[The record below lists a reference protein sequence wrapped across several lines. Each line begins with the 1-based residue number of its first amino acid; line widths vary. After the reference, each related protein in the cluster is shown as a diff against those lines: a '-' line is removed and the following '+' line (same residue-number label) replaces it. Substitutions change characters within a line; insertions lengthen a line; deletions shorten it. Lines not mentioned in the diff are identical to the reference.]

1 MNLVEINEYL
11 KGAPLQLLGQYANGK
26 DPIIPAYMATGEIAR
41 REAMKQRM
49 AVTQQA
55 AQGKVPTV
63 KEQVEQKAGLMSL
76 QAQQQQ
82 QGQQRMMEQ
91 ARAQPMPI
99 PEQTPQPREQA
110 EETEMA
116 RGGIARLPVR
126 GDMYDFARG
135 GIIAFAEG
143 DQVPAP
149 ETQPTGLGAMLNDPA
164 ARKAA
169 MAALTPEDIQKINQR
184 RLEARKLA
192 GVTGEYGE
200 EQRKRLSEEE
210 AQYKEML
217 KDRGTNRLLAVLSG
231 MGRGGLGGAAPAYLQ
246 TQAAEQAADMAQKRR
261 LNQLR
266 GDIDAKRRA
275 EQMGEATGMSA
286 EEAAQRKLAGT
297 VGGTMYAEQM
307 RGLSSLEAE
316 DRRAKNELK
325 RQEIIIASNEKI
337 ARMSE
342 ENRARVAQLDRDLRV
357 ALHATPSASLE
368 SQAIQ
373 AYVANGLS
381 PTEAYERVK
390 TLALG
395 YKGNITQ
402 DQATDNV
409 QKYLES
415 PSGMMQM
422 NKAKKEAEKAGATF
436 DPQAYR
442 DKLIQQE
449 MSRSSS
455 TGGPA
460 GKVDTSNPLLK

>member
-1 MNLVEINEYL
+1 
-11 KGAPLQLLGQYANGK
+11 
-26 DPIIPAYMATGEIAR
+26 
-41 REAMKQRM
+41 
-49 AVTQQA
+49 
-55 AQGKVPTV
+55 
-63 KEQVEQKAGLMSL
+63 
-76 QAQQQQ
+76 
-82 QGQQRMMEQ
+82 
-91 ARAQPMPI
+91 
-99 PEQTPQPREQA
+99 
-110 EETEMA
+110 
-116 RGGIARLPVR
+116 
-126 GDMYDFARG
+126 
-135 GIIAFAEG
+135 
-143 DQVPAP
+143 
-149 ETQPTGLGAMLNDPA
+149 
-164 ARKAA
+164 
-169 MAALTPEDIQKINQR
+169 
-184 RLEARKLA
+184 
-192 GVTGEYGE
+192 
-200 EQRKRLSEEE
+200 
-210 AQYKEML
+210 ML

-373 AYVANGLS
+373 AYVAQGLS

-415 PSGMMQM
+415 SAGMMQM